1 MSRRDSRLKVEYAEP
16 SRKRSGLIADIAA
29 LIKLRQT
36 TLLVVSMYASFIL
49 GGGIGHPLKMHMLVV
64 ALGYIAISSVTAIN
78 MYFDRDIDAI
88 MSRTM
93 ERPLAS
99 GRLNP
104 NAVLAASMSLLVAS
118 LALASI
124 YINIYYSVAIAIGFM
139 FDIVAYTILLK
150 RKTPL
155 SIVAGAVAGGAPSL
169 GGWAAATGTI
179 DVNALLLSLLVV
191 VWVPAH
197 IWFLATFYRED
208 YRRASVPMLPVIADP
223 NVTAMGIGF
232 GALIMGYVMV
242 SLWLNRVVGVV
253 SLAYGLFASMHL
265 FAMAVNYG
273 LTGGDEIHA
282 RRAFKITNM
291 HLGIVYMVMVL
302 EKVIALGL
310 D

>member
-1 MSRRDSRLKVEYAEP
+1 LVMSRRDSRLRAEYAES
-16 SRKRSGLIADIAA
+16 SRKRSGFVADIAA
-29 LIKLRQT
+29 LIKPRQT
-36 TLLVVSMYASFIL
+36 ALLVVSMYTSFIL
-49 GGGIGHPLKMHMLVV
+49 GGGINYSLEMHLLVV
-64 ALGYIAISSVTAIN
+64 TLGYIAISSVTAIN
-78 MYFDRDIDAI
+78 MYFDRDIDAV
-88 MSRTM
+88 MPRTM

-104 NAVLAASMSLLVAS
+104 NAVLAASISLLVAS

-124 YINIYYSVAIAIGFM
+124 YINMYYSIAIAIGFM

-208 YRRASVPMLPVIADP
+208 YRRASVPMLPAVADP
-223 NVTAMGIGF
+223 NVTAMGIGL
-232 GALIMGYVMV
+232 GALIMSYVIV
-242 SLWLNRVVGVV
+242 GLWLNKVIGVV
-253 SLAYGLFASMHL
+253 SLVYGLLASIHL

-273 LTGGDEIHA
+273 LMGGDEIYA
-282 RRAFKITNM
+282 KRAFRITNM
-291 HLGIVYMVMVL
+291 HLGVLYMIMVL
-302 EKVIALGL
+302 EKVIAL
-310 D
+310 